1 MFLIL
6 EFYSPVTG
14 IISIPPSALESSVDE
29 QAPPLPAAQ
38 QPAAR

>member
-14 IISIPPSALESSVDE
+14 IVRIPPSALESALEVG
-29 QAPPLPAAQ
+29 PA
-38 QPAAR
+38 R